1 MDETIKSVGIDIG
14 TSTTQVM
21 FSKLTMRNEAGCTRV
36 PRISIVNKEII
47 YESRTYFTPLLS
59 SVEIDAEKVRDI
71 VAGEFK
77 NADIRPEDLSTGAV
91 IITGE
96 TARKKNAEDVL
107 RALAGFAGRFVVAT
121 AGPDL
126 ESVLAGR
133 GSGASE
139 YSQKHGRITV
149 NIDVGGGTSN
159 ISVFREGIAVDTGC
173 LDIGGRLIKF
183 VPGTRT
189 IDYIAPKIQTL
200 AKSIGLD
207 LDKGSRPTEDQM
219 VKVSI
224 RMAQILEE
232 AVGLREPSDLL
243 GSMYTNHGIK
253 INEYRNPVFSFSGGV
268 ADCIYNPDN
277 FTDGQFNDIGTE
289 LGKAIRGSRFFD
301 EGRTIVP
308 KETIRATVVGAGN
321 NSMELSGSTITYTED
336 DFPLKDIPVIK
347 TNLSSLNDITRMKDE
362 IRKQLAIY
370 RNNDEIQ
377 EYAVAMPGMKN
388 PDFYDIE
395 ALADGIVDCLKDD
408 ISDKGKLIVVLEE
421 DIGKALGLS
430 LKRRVPKTCKLI
442 CIDSVHVDNG
452 DYIDIGAPIAG
463 GRVLPVVVKTLVF
476 V

>member
-1 MDETIKSVGIDIG
+1 MEETIKSVGIDIG

-21 FSKLTMRNEAGCTRV
+21 FSRLTMRNEAGCTRI
-36 PRISIVNKEII
+36 PRIAIVNKEII

-71 VAGEFK
+71 VADEFDK
-77 NADIRPEDLSTGAV
+77 AGISPEDLSTGAV

-139 YSQKHGRITV
+139 YSKKHGRITV

-173 LDIGGRLIKF
+173 LDIGGRLIRF
-183 VPGTRT
+183 VPGTKT
-189 IDYIAPKIQTL
+189 IDYIAPKIRTL
-200 AKSIGLD
+200 AKSIGID
-207 LDKGSRPTEDQM
+207 LDKGSRPTEDQV

-232 AVGLREPSDLL
+232 AVGLRQESDLL
-243 GSMYTNHGIK
+243 SKMYTNHGIK
-253 INEYRNPVFSFSGGV
+253 KLGTDTAVFSFSGGV
-268 ADCIYNPDN
+268 ADCIYHPDG
-277 FTDGQFNDIGTE
+277 FREGEFDDIGTE
-289 LGKAIRGSRFFD
+289 LGKAVRDSAFF
-301 EGRTIVP
+301 EGGRTIVP

-347 TNLSSLNDITRMKDE
+347 SNCSSTEDLFRMKDE
-362 IRKQLAIY
+362 IKKQLDIY
-370 RNNDEIQ
+370 RNNDEVQ
-377 EYAVAMPGMKN
+377 EYAIAMPGIRN
-388 PDFYDIE
+388 PDFYEIEDLAE
-395 ALADGIVDCLKDD
+395 ALVECLKDD
-408 ISDKGKLIVVLEE
+408 ISEKGKLIIILEE

-430 LKRRVPKTCKLI
+430 LKRRIPKSCKLI
-442 CIDSVHVDNG
+442 CIDNVHVENG
-452 DYIDIGAPIAG
+452 DYIDIGAPVAG